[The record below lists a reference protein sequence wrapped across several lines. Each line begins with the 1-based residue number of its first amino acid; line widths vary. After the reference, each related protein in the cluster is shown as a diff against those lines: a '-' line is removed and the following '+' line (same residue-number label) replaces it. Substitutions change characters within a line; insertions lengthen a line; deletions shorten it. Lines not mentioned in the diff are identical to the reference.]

1 MGDDGDQKK
10 KIAIMGVSSILLVA
24 MVVAVAVGVNNNPK
38 DSDSGGDKGT
48 STSNQISTTSKE
60 VKALCA
66 PSVYKETCETSLS
79 KSVENATDP
88 KKIVQV
94 GFEIAVESLK
104 DAMKNSTTIKE
115 VAQDPK
121 AKRAVEICEDL
132 IETAIDDLRRSL
144 DELDNFDPSKAYIHI
159 DNLKTWLEATIT
171 YQEVCRD
178 EFGNTTGTSGEKMR
192 EILKLSGELTSNGLA
207 MVEGFRK
214 ILKSLDLSTINNNRR
229 LLGTAGTTGASSS
242 AKAHG
247 RSQLN
252 HLALPQETGVDLDFP
267 SWVTPTQRRLLVGTP
282 DTLKPDIVVAQDGS
296 GQFKTVAQAVQSI
309 QKNHKVPLI
318 MHIKA
323 GVYNE
328 QVTVPRWA
336 NGLMMI
342 GDGPTKTKITGRRN
356 FAEGTRTSDTATVV
370 ILAPG
375 FIAKDMGFENSAG
388 AIGHQAVAYRSQS
401 DNSVVFNCQFDGYQD
416 TLYPQSNR
424 QFFRDCV
431 ISGTIDFIFGVARTV
446 LQNCTMIVRK
456 PLDNQQCIVTAEGR
470 QDPNGDSAIVIMNSH
485 ILDKLKAYLG
495 RPWKEYSRTV
505 IMHTVID
512 GIIAPEG
519 WLPWQGDLGLKTLW
533 YAEFGNTG
541 PGSVQTGRVNWPGIK
556 HIGPAEAA
564 NFAPGKLY
572 VEGDDWITATS
583 VPYTSGMNK

>member
-1 MGDDGDQKK
+1 
-10 KIAIMGVSSILLVA
+10 MGVSSILLVA

-38 DSDSGGDKGT
+38 DSDSGG
-48 STSNQISTTSKE
+48 NQISTTSKE

-229 LLGTAGTTGASSS
+229 
-242 AKAHG
+242 
-247 RSQLN
+247 
-252 HLALPQETGVDLDFP
+252 VDLDFP

-485 ILDKLKAYLG
+485 ILGDPAYLPVKDKLKAYLG

>member
-38 DSDSGGDKGT
+38 DSDGGGDKGT

-192 EILKLSGELTSNGLA
+192 EILKLSGELTSNG
-207 MVEGFRK
+207 
-214 ILKSLDLSTINNNRR
+214 
-229 LLGTAGTTGASSS
+229 
-242 AKAHG
+242 
-247 RSQLN
+247 
-252 HLALPQETGVDLDFP
+252 VDLDFP

-342 GDGPTKTKITGRRN
+342 
-356 FAEGTRTSDTATVV
+356 V

-485 ILDKLKAYLG
+485 ILGDPAYLPVKDKLKAYLG